1 MAVAPVGFSWVNY
14 NPASIIEKDEE
25 DVSIIKSHAM
35 RLVHRKR
42 QKPHLQTH
50 LKPKKQESSSKR
62 QKSPRLG
69 PPLEKASA
77 YILNPET
84 DWEQV
89 AICRFLE
96 DFVYPE
102 QSTPVIAFQYF
113 SFLPKLYNKY
123 STRSC
128 LTEAITAVALARLA
142 NQVGGPDI
150 SIRARKAYASALCMV
165 NKSMSI
171 PETRKS
177 DQVLTSL
184 CLLTKYELIIGDT
197 SDDWFQFHE
206 KGQAALIREKDP
218 TWIQSEIGASLFR
231 MVYLRHLLNCIM
243 RSQRPEIELRHHSR
257 ELAFPT
263 PCLRQLMVLIQQ
275 IANLRYDAAMSL
287 HHMFQDSDDASRIV
301 QAAKTIDADMA
312 TLVNELPADMNYQ
325 TQVNHLIP
333 TKGVEGYMPNTVNLF
348 RDLQQASFWHV
359 LFFARV
365 HVLQMML
372 YFSRFQLEFAPADLH
387 PRLQST
393 VDDICSS
400 VPYAL
405 NEKNCD
411 KAFITTQEG
420 RAVAAHYLVW
430 MLATALSVAGV
441 PAIQVK
447 WISDRL
453 TYIGY
458 AHGIKTA
465 LVYA

>member
-1 MAVAPVGFSWVNY
+1 MAAAPIGFSWVNY
-14 NPASIIEKDEE
+14 NLASIIEKDE
-25 DVSIIKSHAM
+25 DDLSIIKSHAM
-35 RLVHRKR
+35 RLVHRERRKH
-42 QKPHLQTH
+42 PVQTD
-50 LKPKKQESSSKR
+50 LKPKKRARGSKR
-62 QKSPRLG
+62 QNSPRLG
-69 PPLEKASA
+69 PPFNKANA
-77 YILNPET
+77 LTLNPET

-89 AICRFLE
+89 AICHFLE

-102 QSTPVIAFQYF
+102 QSAPVIAFQYF

-128 LTEAITAVALARLA
+128 LTEAISAVALARLA
-142 NQVGGPDI
+142 NQVNGPDL
-150 SIRARKAYASALCMV
+150 SFRAREAYANALCMV

-171 PETRKS
+171 PKMRKS

-184 CLLTKYELIIGDT
+184 CLLTKYELISGDT
-197 SDDWFQFHE
+197 NDDWFQFHE
-206 KGQAALIREKDP
+206 KGQVALIREKDSN
-218 TWIQSEIGASLFR
+218 WVQSEIGASLFR
-231 MVYLRHLLNCIM
+231 MVYLRHLLNCIR
-243 RSQRPEIELRHHSR
+243 RSQRPGIELNHHIR

-263 PCLRQLMVLIQQ
+263 PCLRQLMALIYE
-275 IANLRYDAAMSL
+275 IAIMRYDAAMSL
-287 HHMFQDSDDASRIV
+287 HHKFQDSDDACCIV
-301 QAAKTIDADMA
+301 EAAIKIDADMT
-312 TLVNELPADMNYQ
+312 TLVNELPADMDYQ
-325 TQVNHLIP
+325 TQANHLIP
-333 TKGVEGYMPNTVNLF
+333 TKGVEGYMPNTINIF

-365 HVLQMML
+365 HVLQTML
-372 YFSRFQLEFAPADLH
+372 SFSRFQLKFAPAHLH
-387 PRLQST
+387 SRLQST
-393 VDDICSS
+393 VDYICSS

-430 MLATALSVAGV
+430 MLATASSVAGV
-441 PAIQVK
+441 PNAQLE